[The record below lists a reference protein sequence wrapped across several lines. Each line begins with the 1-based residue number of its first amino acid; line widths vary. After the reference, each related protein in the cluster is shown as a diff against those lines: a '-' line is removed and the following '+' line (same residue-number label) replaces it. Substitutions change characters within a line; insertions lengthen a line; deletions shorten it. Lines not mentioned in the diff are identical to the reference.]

1 MNAELKI
8 GMINRLRI
16 DRDSDHGLYL
26 VTNNDLED
34 VLLPAAYVT
43 DEMLIDDEI
52 DVFIYTDSEDRII
65 ATTKT
70 PYAMLGEFGLFEV
83 VDSAPIGVFVDW
95 GLPKDL
101 FVPKSVQKNPFEV
114 GRKYILMVAYDEQT
128 DRLFGDSRIGRYLS
142 HDPKQMQDIKT
153 ADLLVVAKT
162 PLGYKVIA
170 NNQYEGM
177 LYHDEIF
184 EEIRIGDRKKGYIKK
199 VRDDGKF
206 DISLQPI
213 GKDKEVVSTQKIVTL
228 LNRQKHMPYNYK
240 SDAEDI
246 KKIFGLSKKNFKKAL
261 TKLKDDGLIT
271 IDESGIALK
280 NV

>member
-1 MNAELKI
+1 LNEELKI
-8 GMINRLRI
+8 GTINRLRI

-26 VTNNDLED
+26 VTSDDLED
-34 VLLPAAYVT
+34 VLLPKAYVT
-43 DEMLIDDEI
+43 DEMQLDDEI

-65 ATTKT
+65 ATTKK

-83 VDSAPIGVFVDW
+83 VDSAQFGVFVDW

-114 GRKYILMVAYDEQT
+114 GKKYILMVAYDKQT

-142 HDPKQMQDIKT
+142 HDTKEMQDIKT
-153 ADLLVVAKT
+153 ADLLVVART
-162 PLGYKVIA
+162 PLGWKVIVDSRF
-170 NNQYEGM
+170 EGM

-184 EEIRIGDRKKGYIKK
+184 EDIHVGDRKYGYIKNL
-199 VRDDGKF
+199 RDDGKF

-213 GKDKEVVSTQKIVTL
+213 GKDKELVATEKIITL
-228 LNRQKHMPYNYK
+228 LNDKKQMPYNYK
-240 SDAEDI
+240 SDAQDI

-261 TKLKDDGLIT
+261 TKLKDDGVID
-271 IDESGIALK
+271 IDETGIRL
-280 NV
+280 V

>member
-1 MNAELKI
+1 
-8 GMINRLRI
+8 MINRLRI

-228 LNRQKHMPYNYK
+228 LNRQKQMPYNYK